1 MEAFKA
7 FIKPFEVPQIS
18 VKKKF
23 KLIFISLQLSEMH
36 RTLRIKNTLN
46 LMKTSYKL
54 INGLYK
60 TIFYKKKKL
69 SNKDKVQVFKMLRT
83 ILDNLYWVVREGKY

>member
-36 RTLRIKNTLN
+36 RALRIKNTLN

-60 TIFYKKKKL
+60 TIFYKKKNFLIKRRFR
-69 SNKDKVQVFKMLRT
+69 SSKC
-83 ILDNLYWVVREGKY
+83 